1 MSYLSDVY
9 LYVNVHVYIY
19 MYIYVYIY
27 IDVYIY
33 VYENEFVRLGGAVE
47 GAVTRMSLNRA
58 LSVLHIC
65 PMCLTY
71 T

>member
-1 MSYLSDVY
+1 
-9 LYVNVHVYIY
+9 

-33 VYENEFVRLGGAVE
+33 VYENEFVRLGGAAE

-58 LSVLHIC
+58 LSVLRIRVYKCIC
-65 PMCLTY
+65 VHMY
-71 T
+71 THM

>member
-1 MSYLSDVY
+1 
-9 LYVNVHVYIY
+9 